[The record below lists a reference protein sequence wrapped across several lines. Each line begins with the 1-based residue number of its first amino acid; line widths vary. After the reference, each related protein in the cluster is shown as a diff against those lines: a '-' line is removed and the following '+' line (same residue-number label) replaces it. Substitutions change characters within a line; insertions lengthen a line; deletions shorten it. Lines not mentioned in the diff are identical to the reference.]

1 MQHVNPVRIDGSVLQ
16 CSAFMF
22 SRVLSIA
29 LLKYKVPAPIA
40 TLGDLHMASSVI
52 FQKYCVLQHFHKY
65 PLMSNSRI
73 YWYLQE
79 GEFFVFNHWNFACQR
94 FFVFK
99 QFDSRSL
106 PRQISFVLIFSGTCW
121 PSWPGLSSGC
131 LKSVSEVRSSKKR
144 VRSVA
149 STACQKLQAQRKV

>member
-1 MQHVNPVRIDGSVLQ
+1 MQQVNPVRIDGSVLQ

-40 TLGDLHMASSVI
+40 TLENLHMASSVI
-52 FQKYCVLQHFHKY
+52 FQKYSVLMRFATFPQVPTHVQQQDSLVFTGRQLFFLTIGLLHFK
-65 PLMSNSRI
+65 
-73 YWYLQE
+73 
-79 GEFFVFNHWNFACQR
+79 G

-106 PRQISFVLIFSGTCW
+106 PRQISFFLIFSGICW
-121 PSWPGLSSGC
+121 LSWPGLSSEFLGG
-131 LKSVSEVRSSKKR
+131 
-144 VRSVA
+144 
-149 STACQKLQAQRKV
+149 